1 MEKRSIKGSILLL
14 LAALI
19 WGAAF
24 IAQKVGIVEIGTFTF
39 SATRFAISG
48 LALLPV
54 ALMRK
59 NKALPET
66 IEPQG
71 KTRGRKTLMIG
82 GILCGI
88 CLAAAT
94 NAQQMGIANT
104 SAGKAGFITALYIV
118 FVPILRL
125 FNRKKVAGA
134 VWVSV
139 AVAVVGFYLL
149 SVTEGFSINQ
159 GDAIVLL
166 SALLF
171 SFHILVIDKYSPR
184 ADGIKISCIQ
194 SFTAAAISAVCM
206 LIFEKPS
213 LDAILAGWVPIAY
226 LGLMSGAVG
235 YTLQI
240 IGQKYAEPASA
251 SLILSLE
258 SVFAAVMGVLFLAEG
273 FSGQELIGCVLV
285 FGATILSQV
294 SFKKRVSTKVT
305 AQNGEEL
312 E

>member
-1 MEKRSIKGSILLL
+1 MEKRSLKGSVLLL
-14 LAALI
+14 GAALI

-24 IAQKVGIVEIGTFTF
+24 IAQKVGIVDIGTFTF
-39 SATRFAISG
+39 SASRFAISG

-59 NKALPET
+59 NQPEAAVL
-66 IEPQG
+66 ESQG
-71 KTRGRKTLMIG
+71 KTRGRKTLIIG
-82 GILCGI
+82 GILCGV

-94 NAQQMGIANT
+94 NAQQLGIADT

-118 FVPILRL
+118 FVPIFRI
-125 FNRKKVAGA
+125 FSRKKVSGA
-134 VWVSV
+134 VWISV

-149 SVTEGFSINQ
+149 SVTEGLSINQ

-171 SFHILVIDKYSPR
+171 TFHILVIDKYSPR

-213 LDAILAGWVPIAY
+213 LSALIAGWVPIAY

-240 IGQKYAEPASA
+240 VGQKYAEPASA

-258 SVFAAVMGVLFLAEG
+258 SVFAAVMGVLFLGEG
-273 FSGQELIGCVLV
+273 FSAQELIGCVLV

-294 SFKKRVSTKVT
+294 SFKKRVSAKVI
-305 AQNGEEL
+305 AQNSGEFE
-312 E
+312 

>member
-1 MEKRSIKGSILLL
+1 MAQRNWKGSVFLL

-24 IAQKVGIVEIGTFTF
+24 IAQKIGMVEIGTFTF
-39 SATRFAISG
+39 SATRFMLSG
-48 LALLPV
+48 LVLLPV
-54 ALMRK
+54 ALTRK
-59 NKALPET
+59 TQTQPTAASDIK
-66 IEPQG
+66 
-71 KTRGRKTLMIG
+71 KTSGRKLLMVG
-82 GILCGI
+82 GILCGVF
-88 CLAAAT
+88 LALAT
-94 NAQQMGIANT
+94 NAQQMGIAST

-125 FNRKKVAGA
+125 FSKKKVSAA

-149 SVTEGFSINQ
+149 SVKEGISINE

-171 SFHILVIDKYSPR
+171 SFHILVIDKYTSY

-194 SFTAAAISAVCM
+194 SFTAAVISAVCM

-213 LDAILAGWVPIAY
+213 IDTILACWLPIVY
-226 LGLMSGAVG
+226 LGVASGAVG

-258 SVFAAVMGVLFLAEG
+258 SVFAAVFGVLFLAEG
-273 FSGQELIGCVLV
+273 FTSQELIGCILV
-285 FGATILSQV
+285 FGATILSQLTPG
-294 SFKKRVSTKVT
+294 KKTSLQSKKEK
-305 AQNGEEL
+305 AEQPE
-312 E
+312 

>member
-1 MEKRSIKGSILLL
+1 MGIRKWKGSVLLL

-24 IAQKVGIVEIGTFTF
+24 IAQKVGIVDVGTFTF
-39 SATRFAISG
+39 SASRFTLSG
-48 LALLPV
+48 LVLLPV

-59 NKALPET
+59 GSAQPAAIENTGKA
-66 IEPQG
+66 
-71 KTRGRKTLMIG
+71 RGRKTLMIG

-88 CLAAAT
+88 FLALAT
-94 NAQQMGIANT
+94 NAQQMGIAST

-118 FVPILRL
+118 FVPILRV
-125 FNRKKVAGA
+125 FNKKA
-134 VWVSV
+134 VSVVVWISV

-149 SVTEGFSINQ
+149 SVKEGISINE

-171 SFHILVIDKYSPR
+171 SFHILVIDKYTPY

-206 LIFEKPS
+206 LIFEKPTMPS
-213 LDAILAGWVPIAY
+213 VIAAWVPILY

-240 IGQKYAEPASA
+240 IGQKYAEPSSA

-258 SVFAAVMGVLFLAEG
+258 SVFAAVFGVFFLGEG
-273 FSGQELIGCVLV
+273 FTAQELVGCALV
-285 FGATILSQV
+285 FGATILSQI
-294 SFKKRVSTKVT
+294 SFAKKASLNKLEENR
-305 AQNGEEL
+305 GEIE
-312 E
+312 

>member
-1 MEKRSIKGSILLL
+1 MEKRNWKGSVLLI
-14 LAALI
+14 LAAFI
-19 WGAAF
+19 WGLAF

-54 ALMRK
+54 ALLRK
-59 NKALPET
+59 SPAQPAA
-66 IEPQG
+66 IESSG
-71 KTRGRKTLMIG
+71 KTRGRKTLIIG
-82 GILCGI
+82 GILCGV
-88 CLAAAT
+88 CLALAT
-94 NAQQMGIANT
+94 NAQQMGIAST

-118 FVPILRL
+118 FVPILRI
-125 FNRKKVAGA
+125 FDRKAVSVA
-134 VWVSV
+134 VWISV
-139 AVAVVGFYLL
+139 AVAVAGFYLL
-149 SVTEGFSINQ
+149 SVKEGISINQ

-171 SFHILVIDKYSPR
+171 SFHILVIDKYTPY

-213 LDAILAGWVPIAY
+213 ISAMLAGWVPILY
-226 LGLMSGAVG
+226 LGVMSGAVG

-240 IGQKYAEPASA
+240 IGQKYAEPSSA

-258 SVFAAVMGVLFLAEG
+258 SVFAAVMGVLFLGEG
-273 FSGQELIGCVLV
+273 FSAQELVGCALV
-285 FGATILSQV
+285 FGATILSQI
-294 SFKKRVSTKVT
+294 SFSKKAPLSKLEE
-305 AQNGEEL
+305 NSGEL

>member
-1 MEKRSIKGSILLL
+1 MEKRSLKGSILLL

-39 SATRFAISG
+39 SATRFLISG

-59 NKALPET
+59 NKALPEV
-66 IEPQG
+66 IEPQE
-71 KTRGRKTLMIG
+71 KSRGRKTLIIG
-82 GILCGI
+82 GILCGV

-94 NAQQMGIANT
+94 NAQQFGIADT

-118 FVPILRL
+118 FVPILRI
-125 FNRKKVAGA
+125 FSRKKVSGA
-134 VWVSV
+134 VWGSV

-149 SVTEGFSINQ
+149 SVKEGFSINQ

-184 ADGIKISCIQ
+184 ADGIQISCIQ
-194 SFTAAAISAVCM
+194 SFTASAISAVFM

-213 LDAILAGWVPIAY
+213 FDTIVAGWVPIAY

-273 FSGQELIGCVLV
+273 FSAQELIGCVLV

-294 SFKKRVSTKVT
+294 SFKKRRFAKVT
-305 AQNGEEL
+305 EQSDGKIE
-312 E
+312 

>member
-1 MEKRSIKGSILLL
+1 MGLGKWKGSVLLL

-24 IAQKVGIVEIGTFTF
+24 IAQKVGIVDIGTFTF
-39 SATRFAISG
+39 SASRFTLSG

-59 NKALPET
+59 GPAEPAA
-66 IEPQG
+66 IENTG
-71 KTRGRKTLMIG
+71 KNRSRKTLMIG

-88 CLAAAT
+88 CLALAT
-94 NAQQMGIANT
+94 NAQQMGIAST

-118 FVPILRL
+118 FVPILRV
-125 FNRKKVAGA
+125 FNKKA
-134 VWVSV
+134 VSVVVWISV

-149 SVTEGFSINQ
+149 SVKEGFSING

-171 SFHILVIDKYSPR
+171 SFHILVIDKYTPY

-206 LIFEKPS
+206 LIFDKPTMS
-213 LDAILAGWVPIAY
+213 SVAAAWVPILY

-240 IGQKYAEPASA
+240 IGQKYAEPSSA

-258 SVFAAVMGVLFLAEG
+258 SVFAAVFGVLFLKEG
-273 FSGQELIGCVLV
+273 FTAQELVGCALV

-294 SFKKRVSTKVT
+294 SFSKRRSVMKLEDNS
-305 AQNGEEL
+305 GEL

>member
-39 SATRFAISG
+39 SATRFTISG

-54 ALMRK
+54 ALLRK
-59 NKALPET
+59 NPPLT
-66 IEPQG
+66 QTDEPQG
-71 KTRGRKTLMIG
+71 KHKKTLMIG

-206 LIFEKPS
+206 MIFEKPS